1 MSSKPTTAF
10 VVEQE
15 TEHGITRIVARPV
28 LVTEAGELRNPLF
41 RFGNDPESALADLEV
56 YTYVDR
62 DSDEWKTYAHLC
74 EYAPL
79 RVDARLAEVIV
90 KSLRRIRKG
99 LDRADSEQGYLSN
112 DADGW
117 AAFLFRIAAILG
129 IRAYYVRNSDRGH
142 EMTGA
147 RYRRT
152 DGAGVQSW
160 LSNLAYEHN
169 KARAATS

>member
-1 MSSKPTTAF
+1 MTTKPTIAF
-10 VVEQE
+10 AVQEE
-15 TEHGITRIVARPV
+15 TEHGVTRVVARPV
-28 LVTEAGELRNPLF
+28 LVTEAGELHNPQF

-62 DSDEWKTYAHLC
+62 DSDEWKTYGHLC

-117 AAFLFRIAAILG
+117 AGYLFRIAAILG
-129 IRAYYVRNSDRGH
+129 IRAYYVRNSDRGQ
-142 EMTGA
+142 ETTGE

-160 LSNLAYEHN
+160 LSNLAHEHD